1 MIKAE
6 LNYNPYLLETT
17 VKFNG
22 QAPRINSLVE
32 KYQNGSLQKWVRM
45 LPDIFHDEMNGYD
58 FELEFSGTKS
68 DFQEVVDAF
77 RKKGVSEELV
87 RIFHK
92 NELEGRYEKS
102 QMIDRLMLWLS
113 ENQNRNF
120 DFEEFKRKYADL
132 FDGSYVYIVFQ
143 GSQLLT
149 GLIDVEDISIEH
161 VDSTDELATT
171 ELKNTPILFYL
182 SKDNINAFQ
191 KNLMYFLKREDV
203 ENNQLFFLIHPALDA
218 GKVERIIVDLGIAEP
233 NIVTELFDPAIKK
246 YIELYPVS
254 DYVFSV
260 VSLFRYMTYNLSERL
275 KVESEK
281 CANINREVHSHIDR
295 YEDTIARLKE
305 AYHNFINRDN
315 IEIPSEWNALENELL
330 SAIDIWRKRK
340 TKITDESEA
349 MKVANDFE
357 VEVRILYSKFLEAI
371 VEAAKNTK
379 QEIDLAYET
388 IYKKAAFDD
397 NYQVT
402 TVDFSIPELSEKG
415 ISISYAL
422 MNLVEEKYVQP
433 KDDIFG
439 HFFKAT
445 SASQKDSVLQRTYYY
460 QTWRDCVRDII
471 RPKEKETIRIL
482 FEQIKKYESELSGTY
497 IIHLYKLISEQTRL
511 KEQEAA
517 KLSDEEQLLQSDIDW
532 LVKVQDQLKAI
543 ARG

>member
-1 MIKAE
+1 MVKAE

-45 LPDIFHDEMNGYD
+45 LPDVFHDEMNGYD

-68 DFQEVVDAF
+68 DFQDVVDAF

-120 DFEEFKRKYADL
+120 DFEEFKTKYTDL

-143 GSQLLT
+143 GSQLQT

-161 VDSTDELATT
+161 VDSTDELETT

-182 SKDNINAFQ
+182 SKDNISSFQ

-203 ENNQLFFLIHPALDA
+203 ENIQLFFLIHPALDA

-233 NIVTELFDPAIKK
+233 NIVTELFDPAVKK

-260 VSLFRYMTYNLSERL
+260 VTLFRYMTYNLSERL

-305 AYHNFINRDN
+305 AYHTFINRDN

-330 SAIDIWRKRK
+330 SAISIWRKRK

-349 MKVANDFE
+349 MMAANDFE
-357 VEVRILYSKFLEAI
+357 AEVRLLYSKFLEAI
-371 VEAAKNTK
+371 VEAARNTK

-388 IYKKAAFDD
+388 LYKKAAFDD

-402 TVDFSIPELSEKG
+402 SVDFSIPELSEKD
-415 ISISYAL
+415 IFISYAL
-422 MNLVEEKYVQP
+422 MNLAEEKYVQP

-445 SASQKDSVLQRTYYY
+445 SASQKESVLQRTYYY
-460 QTWRDCVRDII
+460 QTFLMNI
-471 RPKEKETIRIL
+471 E
-482 FEQIKKYESELSGTY
+482 
-497 IIHLYKLISEQTRL
+497 
-511 KEQEAA
+511 
-517 KLSDEEQLLQSDIDW
+517 
-532 LVKVQDQLKAI
+532 
-543 ARG
+543 